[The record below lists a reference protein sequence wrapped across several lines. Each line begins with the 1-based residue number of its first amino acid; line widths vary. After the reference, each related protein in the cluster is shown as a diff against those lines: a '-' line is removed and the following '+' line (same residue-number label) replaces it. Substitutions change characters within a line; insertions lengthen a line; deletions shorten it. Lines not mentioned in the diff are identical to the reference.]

1 MFFYSGTRRGV
12 PYTEIA
18 SFRLKRGL
26 RFRKLTLHGT
36 DVRETRH
43 FRIGPRLAAN
53 AKYVLSAKGIAQPLP
68 GLVASLAASPSA
80 TSDRENQDEPGPSG
94 TPSTA

>member
-1 MFFYSGTRRGV
+1 MTAPGESWVQEGVIAFYQDVLGMFFYSGTRRGL

-36 DVRETRH
+36 DGQTRY
-43 FRIGPRLAAN
+43 FRIGPELAAN
-53 AKYVLSAKGIAQPLP
+53 AKYVLSAKGIAQ
-68 GLVASLAASPSA
+68 
-80 TSDRENQDEPGPSG
+80 R
-94 TPSTA
+94 

>member
-43 FRIGPRLAAN
+43 FRIGPGLAAN
-53 AKYVLSAKGIAQPLP
+53 AK
-68 GLVASLAASPSA
+68 
-80 TSDRENQDEPGPSG
+80 
-94 TPSTA
+94 